1 MLIHIRIYKNWELAL
16 ASFVLLIGFHATSD
30 KNKPCLRCA
39 GKICWR
45 CYLESNRH
53 LASITFPS
61 RLRLRSVDLE
71 RLKGEFGICIWLIFF
86 WGHPNMISKP
96 LTYALQ
102 SEKCGQW
109 MQPPNHTSTSKHN
122 LHDRLWRYRSDHV
135 TPQSA
140 PVDGFTHSFIHGVMW
155 GK

>member
-1 MLIHIRIYKNWELAL
+1 MTKNQ
-16 ASFVLLIGFHATSD
+16 
-30 KNKPCLRCA
+30 PCLRCA

-53 LASITFPS
+53 LARVTFS
-61 RLRLRSVDLE
+61 LRLRLRSVDLE
-71 RLKGEFGICIWLIFF
+71 RLKGEFGICIWLTFF
-86 WGHPNMISKP
+86 FGSSKHDKQTFDICIAIREMWGHACSMEI
-96 LTYALQ
+96 LHLR
-102 SEKCGQW
+102 W

-135 TPQSA
+135 TPQSL
-140 PVDGFTHSFIHGVMW
+140 PVDGFTDSSSYGVMW